1 MINAVAAN
9 WRGTAPCSAEDGPSE
24 HESTKDPCPPRHLS
38 VVGRDG
44 FTRTETDVSPPRH
57 GRREDDDA
65 TKLSVPILIV
75 IAMLVSGVTASI
87 SASGVYWM
95 LRMSNREAQYEM
107 QADIRSIREGLSSQA
122 RVDEADKRA
131 AAAEL
136 KSQMQSYESTKQS
149 VDAMRGIVQL
159 LQLQM
164 AELLKQRKP

>member
-1 MINAVAAN
+1 MSAIKFM
-9 WRGTAPCSAEDGPSE
+9 RAPVP
-24 HESTKDPCPPRHLS
+24 L
-38 VVGRDG
+38 
-44 FTRTETDVSPPRH
+44 SPP
-57 GRREDDDA
+57 GESDTMSPERRSV
-65 TKLSVPILIV
+65 THLSVPILIV
-75 IAMLVSGVTASI
+75 IAAVVSAVSASI
-87 SASGVYWM
+87 TASGVYWM
-95 LRMSNREAQYEM
+95 LRLSNQEAQYAM

>member
-1 MINAVAAN
+1 MSPE
-9 WRGTAPCSAEDGPSE
+9 R
-24 HESTKDPCPPRHLS
+24 RS
-38 VVGRDG
+38 V
-44 FTRTETDVSPPRH
+44 TH
-57 GRREDDDA
+57 
-65 TKLSVPILIV
+65 LSVPILIV
-75 IAMLVSGVTASI
+75 IAAVVSAVSASI
-87 SASGVYWM
+87 TASGVYWM
-95 LRMSNREAQYEM
+95 LRLSNQEAQYAM